1 MRPDGGCVG
10 YYTMVL
16 VVNALLGLGRWWLNR
31 STRKLRDAVGPCR
44 TVQHAGFWAAISR
57 HPQPATR

>member
-16 VVNALLGLGRWWLNR
+16 VVNALLGLGRWWCNR
-31 STRKLRDAVGPCR
+31 STSIRCTAADIL
-44 TVQHAGFWAAISR
+44 VQWAL
-57 HPQPATR
+57 